1 MDKIFIE
8 NLEVFAHHGV
18 YAEEQKLGQRFVLSL
33 ILYTNARPAGC
44 ADDLNQT
51 MNYGAVARQV
61 TKIVQEV
68 NHQLLETVAEEV
80 AETLLLT
87 NPLLKKVTVRVAKP
101 WAPVG
106 LPLDTVG
113 VEITRG
119 WHEVYLGLGSNLGD
133 KEAYLRDAVEVL
145 GKQKEIVV
153 EEVSS
158 WITTEPYG
166 VTDQPEFLNGCV
178 KIRTLLPPEELLDV
192 TQAIEAEAKRERLI
206 HWGPRTLDIDIL
218 FYDDE
223 VIGSRRLIIPHPEIE
238 KRGFVLQPMNQIAP
252 WYRHPVS
259 HKTMA
264 QLLAEL
270 TGKDREK

>member
-18 YAEEQKLGQRFVLSL
+18 YQEEQRLGQKFVLSVT
-33 ILYTNARPAGC
+33 LYTNTRTAGYT
-44 ADDLNQT
+44 DDLNKT
-51 MNYGAVARQV
+51 MNYGAIARQV
-61 TKIVQEV
+61 TQIVQAV
-68 NHQLLETVAEEV
+68 NHQLLEKVAEEV
-80 AETLLLT
+80 AEVLLLT
-87 NPLLKKVTVRVAKP
+87 NPLLKKVTVKVKKP

-119 WHEVYLGLGSNLGD
+119 WHEVYLSLGSNLGD
-133 KEAYLRDAVEVL
+133 KAAYLQGAIELL
-145 GKQKEIVV
+145 GAQKQIVV
-153 EEVSS
+153 EEVSDL
-158 WITTEPYG
+158 ILTKPYG
-166 VTDQPEFLNGCV
+166 ITEQPVFLNGCV
-178 KIRTLLPPEELLDV
+178 KIRTLLLPEELLDV
-192 TQAIEAEAKRERLI
+192 TQAIEAHAKRERTM

-223 VIGSRRLIIPHPEIE
+223 IIGSKRLIVPHPEIE
-238 KRGFVLQPMNQIAP
+238 KRMFVLEPMNQLAP

-264 QLLAEL
+264 QLMAEL
-270 TGKDREK
+270 TDMQ